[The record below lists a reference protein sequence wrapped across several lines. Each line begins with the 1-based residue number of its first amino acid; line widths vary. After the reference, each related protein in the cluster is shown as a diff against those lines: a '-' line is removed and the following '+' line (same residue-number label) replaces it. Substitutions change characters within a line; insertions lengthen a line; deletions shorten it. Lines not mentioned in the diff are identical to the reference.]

1 MQFIPIICMYGQY
14 CVPLQR
20 QNKTQMKKI
29 VFWMAALAVALF
41 LAMKVQAQ
49 DVQTV
54 QTVRGQVCDVA
65 SGEPMV
71 GVTITVENGITL
83 GTISDAEGNFVINNV
98 PVGRHSVRAT
108 YIGYEPVLL
117 KEQLVTSGKELVLNL
132 KMTES
137 LSTLQEVV
145 VKPHVNK
152 QMPLNE
158 MAQVG
163 ARMFSVEEATRYA
176 GGMADPARTASM
188 FAGVATGG
196 ATNGI
201 SIHGNSPQM
210 LQWRVEGVEVNNPN
224 HFAEITEA
232 GGGVF
237 TSLNGTVLANS
248 DFMTGAMPAEYGNA
262 LSGAFDMKMRVGNNT
277 KHEHAI
283 QVGTLGVDF
292 ASEGPLGKN
301 TKASY
306 LVNYRYSFLEIAKK
320 LHAINMENETL
331 DYQDL
336 SFKLN
341 FPTVS
346 AGTFAVWFTGLI
358 DRYENKAPDPS
369 EWETLWDQ
377 NDSWSNQK
385 SWAGGLTHTYRF
397 HSGGTLTSNVAFTG
411 AYQKLGI
418 NDYDELMTK
427 MPDMMGRSLS
437 WNVVISTQHKHK
449 FSSRYT
455 MLNGFEHRH
464 MQFNTWLDFIKEI
477 GGPLYRVY
485 ESDGNTGLTRLYTN
499 HKVALTQR
507 LSTVA
512 GINLMWFNLNNQL
525 LVEPRISLQYKT
537 SPSSTVSLAY
547 ALNSRKE
554 STDTYFVKASPSP
567 SQGGGVETQNPTTY
581 SNQTSLPSM
590 GLKEANSS
598 LGLTRSHHLSASF
611 AQRLGENAMLKIEP
625 YWQYVFDVP
634 VELGTNYSI
643 INHNLFYQDRV
654 LVNEGAGRNYGIDFT
669 LERYLKDGL
678 YGMLTATLFKSEYRD
693 AQGEW
698 HHSRHDRCYI
708 TNILGGKEWM
718 TGKSHK
724 NVFGING
731 RLTLM
736 GGDRYT
742 PMAPGTTYDDVAMR
756 PDRSIPQDGSNPF
769 SQQKGMNIGYAFS
782 VKYTINKH
790 HTSHNF
796 ILEYLQMRSF
806 HGQTFDIRTHEL
818 VDKYTSLTFPN
829 IAYRVE
835 F

>member
-1 MQFIPIICMYGQY
+1 MMLLIPSMM
-14 CVPLQR
+14 R
-20 QNKTQMKKI
+20 
-29 VFWMAALAVALF
+29 
-41 LAMKVQAQ
+41 AQ
-49 DVQTV
+49 TTTADQTI
-54 QTVRGQVCDVA
+54 RGQVCDVA
-65 SGEPMV
+65 SGEPMI
-71 GVTITVENGITL
+71 GVTITVENGT
-83 GTISDAEGNFVINNV
+83 TMATVSDIDGNFVIQHV

-137 LSTLQEVV
+137 LTNLQEVV
-145 VKPHVNK
+145 IKPRVNK
-152 QMPLNE
+152 QQPLNE

-210 LQWRVEGVEVNNPN
+210 LQWRIEGIEVNNPN
-224 HFAEITEA
+224 HFADITEA
-232 GGGVF
+232 GG
-237 TSLNGTVLANS
+237 
-248 DFMTGAMPAEYGNA
+248 GNA

-292 ASEGPLGKN
+292 ASEGPLTKN
-301 TKASY
+301 SKASY
-306 LVNYRYSFLEIAKK
+306 LINYRYSFLEIAKK
-320 LHAINMENETL
+320 LHAINMEKETL

-336 SFKLN
+336 SFKVN
-341 FPTVS
+341 VPTTH
-346 AGTFAVWFTGLI
+346 AGTFAVWFTGLF
-358 DRYENKAPDPS
+358 DRFENDVPDVADRK
-369 EWETLWDQ
+369 TLWDS
-377 NDSWSNQK
+377 NDSWSTQK

-397 HSGGTLTSNVAFTG
+397 RSGGTLTSNIAYTG

-418 NDYDELMTK
+418 NDYNEQMQQ
-427 MPDMMGRSLS
+427 MPDMLGRSLS
-437 WNVVISTQHKHK
+437 WNVIISTQHKHK

-455 MLNGFEHRH
+455 MQNGFEHRH
-464 MQFNTWLDFIKEI
+464 MDFCTWMDYIKVV
-477 GGPLYRVY
+477 GGPLYRVF
-485 ESDGNTGLTRLYTN
+485 ESNGSTGLTRLYTN
-499 HKVALTQR
+499 HKIALSQR

-512 GINLMWFNLNNQL
+512 GINVMWFNLNNQV
-525 LVEPRISLQYKT
+525 LVEPRISFQYKT
-537 SPSSTVSLAY
+537 SASSTLSIAY
-547 ALNSRKE
+547 AMNSRKE
-554 STDTYFVKASPSP
+554 AIDTYFVLNTN
-567 SQGGGVETQNPTTY
+567 SQEPNVN
-581 SNQTSLPSM
+581 
-590 GLKEANSS
+590 KD
-598 LGLTRSHHLSASF
+598 LGLTRSHHISASF

-625 YWQYVFDVP
+625 YWQWLFDVP
-634 VELGTNYSI
+634 VEQGTTYSV
-643 INHNLFYQDRV
+643 INHNLFYQDRA
-654 LVNEGAGRNYGIDFT
+654 LVNKGAGRNYGIDLT

-678 YGMLTATLFKSEYRD
+678 YGMFTATLFKSEYRD

-698 HHSRHDRCYI
+698 HHTRHDRGYI

-718 TGKSHK
+718 VGKSRK

-742 PMAPGTTYDDVAMR
+742 PMVAGTTYEDVAQR
-756 PDRSIPQDGSNPF
+756 PDRTIPQDGANPF
-769 SQQKGMNIGYAFS
+769 SAQMNMNVGYAFS

-790 HTSHNF
+790 HSAHHF

-806 HGQTFDIRTHEL
+806 QGQTFDIHTHEL
-818 VDKYTSLTFPN
+818 VDQFTSLTFPN
-829 IAYRVE
+829 IAYRLE

>member
-1 MQFIPIICMYGQY
+1 
-14 CVPLQR
+14 
-20 QNKTQMKKI
+20 MKRLLLG
-29 VFWMAALAVALF
+29 AAI
-41 LAMKVQAQ
+41 AMLLLPSVMKAQ
-49 DVQTV
+49 TEQINQTI
-54 QTVRGQVCDVA
+54 RGQVCDVA
-65 SGEPMV
+65 SGEPII
-71 GVTITVENGITL
+71 GVTITVENDRSSESRQARLDGRVVTIEGEAN
-83 GTISDAEGNFVINNV
+83 GTTMATVSDVDGNFVINNV

-117 KEQLVTSGKELVLNL
+117 KEQLVSSGKELVLTL
-132 KMTES
+132 KMRES
-137 LSTLQEVV
+137 ISELGEVV
-145 VKPHVNK
+145 IKPRVNK
-152 QMPLNE
+152 QQPLNE

-210 LQWRVEGVEVNNPN
+210 LQWRVEGVEVPNPN

-248 DFMTGAMPAEYGNA
+248 DFLTGAMPAEFGNA

-277 KHEHAI
+277 KYEHTI
-283 QVGTLGVDF
+283 QVGTLGVNF
-292 ASEGPLGKN
+292 ASEGPLGKGS
-301 TKASY
+301 KASY

-341 FPTVS
+341 MPTKK

-358 DRYENKAPDPS
+358 DNYENKVPDVS
-369 EWETLWDQ
+369 EWETLWDM
-377 NDSWSNQK
+377 NDSWSRQRNC
-385 SWAGGLTHTYRF
+385 AVGLNHSYRF
-397 HSGGTLTSNVAFTG
+397 KSGGSLHSSVAFTG
-411 AYQKLGI
+411 AYRKLGV
-418 NDYDELMTK
+418 NDYDTAMNM
-427 MPDMMGRSLS
+427 MPEMDGRNSQ
-437 WNVVISTQHKHK
+437 WNVIISTQHQHK

-455 MLNGFEHRH
+455 MQNGFEHQH
-464 MQFNTWLDFIKEI
+464 LDFHTWMDYIHET

-485 ESDGNTGLTRLYTN
+485 DSEGNTGLTRLYTN
-499 HKVALTQR
+499 HKVALSSR

-512 GINLMWFNLNNQL
+512 GVNVMWFNLNNQW

-537 SPSSTVSLAY
+537 SPSSTLSLAY
-547 ALNSRKE
+547 AMNSRKE
-554 STDTYFVKASPSP
+554 TTDTYFVLMDGKYP
-567 SQGGGVETQNPTTY
+567 N
-581 SNQTSLPSM
+581 ND
-590 GLKEANSS
+590 
-598 LGLTRSHHLSASF
+598 LGLTRSHHISASF

-625 YWQYVFDVP
+625 YWQWLFDVP
-634 VELGTNYSI
+634 VEQGTTYSI
-643 INHNLFYQDRV
+643 LNHRKFFQDRA
-654 LVNEGAGRNYGIDFT
+654 LVNEGAGRNYGIDLT

-678 YGMLTATLFKSEYRD
+678 YGMITATLFKSEYRD
-693 AQGEW
+693 AQGQW
-698 HHSRHDRCYI
+698 HHSRHDRRYI

-718 TGKSHK
+718 IGKAKK

-731 RLTLM
+731 RLTMM

-742 PMAPGTTYDDVAMR
+742 PIPEGITFEEVMKR
-756 PDRSIPQDGSNPF
+756 PDKSIPEDEGMDPF
-769 SQQKGMNIGYAFS
+769 TKQKGMNVGYAFS
-782 VKYTINKH
+782 VKYTINKR
-790 HTSHNF
+790 HTSHHF
-796 ILEYLQMRSF
+796 ILEYLQMKTF
-806 HGQTFDIRTHEL
+806 QGQTFDLKTHEI
-818 VDKYTSLTFPN
+818 VDKFTSLTFPN

>member
-1 MQFIPIICMYGQY
+1 
-14 CVPLQR
+14 
-20 QNKTQMKKI
+20 
-29 VFWMAALAVALF
+29 MA
-41 LAMKVQAQ
+41 KAQ
-49 DVQTV
+49 TPAIG

-65 SGEPMV
+65 SGEPMI
-71 GVTITVENGITL
+71 GVTITVENGTTV
-83 GTISDAEGNFVINNV
+83 GTVSDADGNFVINNV

-117 KEQLVTSGKELVLNL
+117 KEQLVTSGKELVLSL
-132 KMTES
+132 KMRENIS
-137 LSTLQEVV
+137 ELGEVV
-145 VKPHVNK
+145 VKPRVNK
-152 QMPLNE
+152 QLPLNE
-158 MAQVG
+158 MTQVG

-188 FAGVATGG
+188 FAGVASGG

-224 HFAEITEA
+224 HFAEITGA
-232 GGGVF
+232 GGGIF

-248 DFMTGAMPAEYGNA
+248 DFLTGAMPAEYGNA
-262 LSGAFDMKMRVGNNT
+262 LSGAFDMKMRVGNSS

-292 ASEGPLGKN
+292 ASEGPLGKDS
-301 TKASY
+301 KASY

-320 LHAINMENETL
+320 LHAINMEKDTL

-336 SFKLN
+336 SFKFN
-341 FPTVS
+341 IPTMN

-358 DRYENKAPDPS
+358 DRYENEVPDVS
-369 EWETLWDQ
+369 DWETLWDM

-397 HSGGTLTSNVAFTG
+397 RSGGTLTSNVAFTG
-411 AYQKLGI
+411 NYQKLSQ
-418 NDYDELMTK
+418 NDYDYEMNK
-427 MPDMMGRSLS
+427 MPDLEGRSMS
-437 WNVVISTQHKHK
+437 WNVIISTQHKHK

-455 MLNGFEHRH
+455 MQNGFEHRH
-464 MQFNTWLDFIKEI
+464 MDFSTWMDYVQVV
-477 GGPLYRVY
+477 GGPLYRIY
-485 ESDGNTGLTRLYTN
+485 DSKGNTGLTRLYTN
-499 HKVALTQR
+499 HKLALNQR
-507 LSTVA
+507 LSSVA
-512 GINLMWFNLNNQL
+512 GVNVMWFNLNNQV
-525 LVEPRISLQYKT
+525 LVEPRVSMQYKT
-537 SPSSTVSLAY
+537 SPSSTLSLAY

-554 STDTYFVKASPSP
+554 STDTYFVLSAD
-567 SQGGGVETQNPTTY
+567 SQEPN
-581 SNQTSLPSM
+581 
-590 GLKEANSS
+590 ANSN
-598 LGLTRSHHLSASF
+598 LGLTRSHHISASF
-611 AQRLGENAMLKIEP
+611 AQRLGENTMLKIEP
-625 YWQYVFDVP
+625 YWQWLFDVP
-634 VELGTNYSI
+634 VEQGTTYSI
-643 INHNLFYQDRV
+643 INHNVFYQDRA

-669 LERYLKDGL
+669 LERYLKDGF

-698 HHSRHDRCYI
+698 HHSRHDRGYI

-718 TGKSHK
+718 VGKSRK

-736 GGDRYT
+736 GGDCYT
-742 PMAPGTTYDDVAMR
+742 PIPEGITYEDVAMR
-756 PDRSIPQDGSNPF
+756 PDKSIPMVDTADPF
-769 SQQKGMNIGYAFS
+769 TKQLGMNVGYAFS
-782 VKYTINKH
+782 AKYTINKR
-790 HTSHNF
+790 HTSHHI

-806 HGQTFDIRTHEL
+806 HGQTFDLRTHEL
-818 VDKYTSLTFPN
+818 VEKYTSLTFPN

>member
-1 MQFIPIICMYGQY
+1 MMLLLPSMM
-14 CVPLQR
+14 R
-20 QNKTQMKKI
+20 
-29 VFWMAALAVALF
+29 
-41 LAMKVQAQ
+41 AQ
-49 DVQTV
+49 TTTADQTI
-54 QTVRGQVCDVA
+54 RGQVCDVA
-65 SGEPMV
+65 SGEPMI
-71 GVTITVENGITL
+71 GVTITVENGT
-83 GTISDAEGNFVINNV
+83 TMATVSDIDGNFVIQHV

-137 LSTLQEVV
+137 LTNLQEVV
-145 VKPHVNK
+145 IKPRVNK
-152 QMPLNE
+152 QQPLNE

-210 LQWRVEGVEVNNPN
+210 LQWRIEDIEVNNPN
-224 HFAEITEA
+224 HFADITEA

-292 ASEGPLGKN
+292 ASEGPLTKN
-301 TKASY
+301 SKASY
-306 LVNYRYSFLEIAKK
+306 LINYRYSFLEIAKK
-320 LHAINMENETL
+320 LHAINMEKETL

-336 SFKLN
+336 SFKVN
-341 FPTVS
+341 VPTTH
-346 AGTFAVWFTGLI
+346 AGTFAVWFTGLF
-358 DRYENKAPDPS
+358 DRFENDVPDVADRK
-369 EWETLWDQ
+369 TLWDS
-377 NDSWSNQK
+377 NDSWSTQK

-397 HSGGTLTSNVAFTG
+397 RSGGTLTSNIAYTG

-418 NDYDELMTK
+418 NDYNEQMQQ
-427 MPDMMGRSLS
+427 MPDMLGRSLS
-437 WNVVISTQHKHK
+437 WNVIISTQHKHK

-455 MLNGFEHRH
+455 MQNGFEHRH
-464 MQFNTWLDFIKEI
+464 MDFCTWMDYIKVV
-477 GGPLYRVY
+477 GGPLYRVF
-485 ESDGNTGLTRLYTN
+485 ESNGSTGLTRLYTN
-499 HKVALTQR
+499 HKIALSQR

-512 GINLMWFNLNNQL
+512 GINVMWFNLNNQV
-525 LVEPRISLQYKT
+525 LVEPRISFQYKT
-537 SPSSTVSLAY
+537 SASSTLSIAY
-547 ALNSRKE
+547 AMNSRKE
-554 STDTYFVKASPSP
+554 AIDTYFVLNTN
-567 SQGGGVETQNPTTY
+567 SQEPNVN
-581 SNQTSLPSM
+581 
-590 GLKEANSS
+590 KD
-598 LGLTRSHHLSASF
+598 LGLTRSHHISASF

-625 YWQYVFDVP
+625 YWQWLFDVP
-634 VELGTNYSI
+634 VEQGTTYSV
-643 INHNLFYQDRV
+643 INHNLFYQDRA
-654 LVNEGAGRNYGIDFT
+654 LVNKGAGRNYGIDLT

-678 YGMLTATLFKSEYRD
+678 YGMFTATLFKSEYRD

-698 HHSRHDRCYI
+698 HHTRHDRGYI

-718 TGKSHK
+718 VGKSSK

-742 PMAPGTTYDDVAMR
+742 PMVAGTTYEEVAQR
-756 PDRSIPQDGSNPF
+756 PDRTIPQDGANPF
-769 SQQKGMNIGYAFS
+769 SAQMNMNVGYAFS

-790 HTSHNF
+790 HSAHHF

-806 HGQTFDIRTHEL
+806 QGQTFDIHTHEL
-818 VDKYTSLTFPN
+818 VDQFTSLTFPN
-829 IAYRVE
+829 IAYRLE

>member
-1 MQFIPIICMYGQY
+1 
-14 CVPLQR
+14 
-20 QNKTQMKKI
+20 MKKM
-29 VFWMAALAVALF
+29 FLGAAVVMLLSPVVAG
-41 LAMKVQAQ
+41 AQINQTNQA
-49 DVQTV
+49 T

-65 SGEPMV
+65 SGEPMI
-71 GVTITVENGITL
+71 GVTITVENGTTM
-83 GTISDAEGNFVINNV
+83 GVVSDADGNFVINNV

-117 KEQLVTSGKELVLNL
+117 KEQMVSSGKELVLTL
-132 KMTES
+132 RMRES
-137 LSTLQEVV
+137 ISELGEVV
-145 VKPHVNK
+145 VKPRVNK
-152 QMPLNE
+152 QLPLNE

-163 ARMFSVEEATRYA
+163 ARMFSVEEANRYA

-188 FAGVATGG
+188 FAGVAAGG
-196 ATNGI
+196 VTNGI

-232 GGGVF
+232 GGGIF

-248 DFMTGAMPAEYGNA
+248 DFLTGAMPAEYGNA

-277 KHEHAI
+277 KYEHAV

-292 ASEGPLGKN
+292 ASEGPLVKGS
-301 TKASY
+301 KASY

-320 LHAINMENETL
+320 LHAINMEKETL

-341 FPTVS
+341 MPTEK

-358 DRYENKAPDPS
+358 DRYENEVPDMS
-369 EWETLWDQ
+369 DWETLWDM

-385 SWAGGLTHTYRF
+385 NCAVGLNHTYRF
-397 HSGGTLTSNVAFTG
+397 KSGGTLRSSVAFTG
-411 AYQKLGI
+411 TYRKLGMSNYERQRVGEGTSGI
-418 NDYDELMTK
+418 EQMIQTPCTD
-427 MPDMMGRSLS
+427 GRNSQ
-437 WNVVISTQHKHK
+437 WNVIISMQHQHK

-455 MLNGFEHRH
+455 MQNGFEHQH
-464 MQFNTWLDFIKEI
+464 LDFNTWLDWIHET

-485 ESDGNTGLTRLYTN
+485 ESEGNTGLTRLYSS
-499 HKVALTQR
+499 HKVALSRR

-512 GINLMWFNLNNQL
+512 GVNVMWFNLNNQF
-525 LVEPRISLQYKT
+525 LVEPRISVQYKT
-537 SPSSTVSLAY
+537 SPSSTISLAY
-547 ALNSRKE
+547 AMNSRKE
-554 STDTYFVKASPSP
+554 STDVYFVTMAGK
-567 SQGGGVETQNPTTY
+567 NP
-581 SNQTSLPSM
+581 N
-590 GLKEANSS
+590 ED
-598 LGLTRSHHLSASF
+598 LGLTRSHHISASF

-625 YWQYVFDVP
+625 YWQWLFDVP
-634 VELGTNYSI
+634 VEKGTTYSI
-643 INHNLFYQDRV
+643 LNHNQFYQDRA

-678 YGMLTATLFKSEYRD
+678 YGMFTATLFKSEYRD

-698 HHSRHDRCYI
+698 HHSRHDRGWI
-708 TNILGGKEWM
+708 SNIVGGKEWM
-718 TGKSHK
+718 VGKSRK
-724 NVFGING
+724 NVFGLNG

-742 PMAPGTTYDDVAMR
+742 PIPEGITFEDVANR
-756 PDRSIPQDGSNPF
+756 PDKSIPVVDGLDPF
-769 SQQKGMNIGYAFS
+769 CAQMKTTVGYAFS
-782 VKYTINKH
+782 LKYTINKR
-790 HTSHNF
+790 HTSHHF
-796 ILEYLQMRSF
+796 ILEYLQMKTF
-806 HGQTFDIRTHEL
+806 QGQTFDLKTHEI

>member
-1 MQFIPIICMYGQY
+1 MI
-14 CVPLQR
+14 
-20 QNKTQMKKI
+20 
-29 VFWMAALAVALF
+29 
-41 LAMKVQAQ
+41 
-49 DVQTV
+49 
-54 QTVRGQVCDVA
+54 
-65 SGEPMV
+65 
-71 GVTITVENGITL
+71 GVTITVENGTTL
-83 GTISDAEGNFVINNV
+83 ATVSDIDGNFVINHV
-98 PVGRHSVRAT
+98 PVGRHSVRAS

-117 KEQLVTSGKELVLNL
+117 KEQLVSSGKELVLSL
-132 KMTES
+132 KMRES
-137 LSTLQEVV
+137 ISELGEVV
-145 VKPHVNK
+145 IKPRVNK
-152 QMPLNE
+152 QLPLNE

-248 DFMTGAMPAEYGNA
+248 DFLTGAMPAEFGNA

-277 KHEHAI
+277 KYEHAI

-292 ASEGPLGKN
+292 ASEGPLGKGS
-301 TKASY
+301 KASY

-320 LHAINMENETL
+320 LHAINMEKETL

-341 FPTVS
+341 MPTTK
-346 AGTFAVWFTGLI
+346 AGTFAVWFTGLL
-358 DRYENKAPDPS
+358 DHYENEVPDVS
-369 EWETLWDQ
+369 EWETLWDM
-377 NDSWSNQK
+377 NDSWSRQSNC
-385 SWAGGLTHTYRF
+385 AVGLNHTYRF
-397 HSGGTLTSNVAFTG
+397 NNVGTLHSSVAYTG
-411 AYQKLGI
+411 AYRKLGV
-418 NDYDELMTK
+418 NNYDELMTQTPG
-427 MPDMMGRSLS
+427 MDGRNAQ
-437 WNVVISTQHKHK
+437 WNVIISTQHQQKI
-449 FSSRYT
+449 SSRYT
-455 MLNGFEHRH
+455 MQNGFEHQH
-464 MQFNTWLDFIKEI
+464 MAFNTWLDWIHEI

-485 ESDGNTGLTRLYTN
+485 ESKGNTGLTRLYSS
-499 HKVALTQR
+499 HKVALSRR

-512 GINLMWFNLNNQL
+512 GVNVMWFNLNNQW
-525 LVEPRISLQYKT
+525 LVEPRVSVQYKT
-537 SPSSTVSLAY
+537 SSSSTLSLAY

-554 STDTYFVKASPSP
+554 STDTYFVMMDGK
-567 SQGGGVETQNPTTY
+567 NP
-581 SNQTSLPSM
+581 N
-590 GLKEANSS
+590 ED
-598 LGLTRSHHLSASF
+598 LGLTRSHHISASF

-625 YWQYVFDVP
+625 YWQWLFDVP
-634 VELGTNYSI
+634 VEQGTTYSI
-643 INHNLFYQDRV
+643 INHRNFFQDRA
-654 LVNEGAGRNYGIDFT
+654 LVNEGAGRNYGIDLT
-669 LERYLKDGL
+669 LERYLKDGF
-678 YGMLTATLFKSEYRD
+678 YGMFTASIFKSEFRD

-698 HHSRHDRCYI
+698 HHSRQDRGYI

-718 TGKSHK
+718 VGKSKK
-724 NVFGING
+724 NVLGVNC

-742 PMAPGTTYDDVAMR
+742 PIPEGITFEDVMLR
-756 PDRSIPQDGSNPF
+756 PDKSIPEVDGLDPYSERM
-769 SQQKGMNIGYAFS
+769 GMNVGYAFS
-782 VKYTINKH
+782 VKYTINKK
-790 HTSHNF
+790 HTSHHF
-796 ILEYLQMRSF
+796 ILEYLQMKTF
-806 HGQTFDIRTHEL
+806 QGQTFDLKTHEI

>member
-1 MQFIPIICMYGQY
+1 MMLLLPSMM
-14 CVPLQR
+14 R
-20 QNKTQMKKI
+20 
-29 VFWMAALAVALF
+29 
-41 LAMKVQAQ
+41 AQ
-49 DVQTV
+49 TTTADQTI
-54 QTVRGQVCDVA
+54 RGQVCDVA
-65 SGEPMV
+65 SGEPMI
-71 GVTITVENGITL
+71 GVTITVENGT
-83 GTISDAEGNFVINNV
+83 TMATVSDIDGNFVIQHV

-137 LSTLQEVV
+137 LTNLQEVV
-145 VKPHVNK
+145 IKPRVNK
-152 QMPLNE
+152 QQPLNE

-210 LQWRVEGVEVNNPN
+210 LQWRIEGIEVNNPN
-224 HFAEITEA
+224 HFADITEA

-292 ASEGPLGKN
+292 ASEGPLTKN
-301 TKASY
+301 SKASY
-306 LVNYRYSFLEIAKK
+306 LINYRYSFLEIAKK
-320 LHAINMENETL
+320 LHAINMEKETL

-336 SFKLN
+336 SFKVN
-341 FPTVS
+341 VPTTH
-346 AGTFAVWFTGLI
+346 AGTFAVWFTGLF
-358 DRYENKAPDPS
+358 DRFENDVPDVADRK
-369 EWETLWDQ
+369 TLWDS
-377 NDSWSNQK
+377 NDSWSTQK

-397 HSGGTLTSNVAFTG
+397 RSGGTLTSNIAYTG

-418 NDYDELMTK
+418 NDYNEQMQQ
-427 MPDMMGRSLS
+427 MPDMLGRSLS
-437 WNVVISTQHKHK
+437 WNVIISTQHKHK

-455 MLNGFEHRH
+455 MQNGFEHRH
-464 MQFNTWLDFIKEI
+464 MDFCTWMDYIKVV
-477 GGPLYRVY
+477 GGPLYRVF
-485 ESDGNTGLTRLYTN
+485 ESNGSTGLTRLYTN
-499 HKVALTQR
+499 HKIALSQR

-512 GINLMWFNLNNQL
+512 GINVMWFNLNNQV
-525 LVEPRISLQYKT
+525 LVEPRISFQYKT
-537 SPSSTVSLAY
+537 SASSTLSIAY
-547 ALNSRKE
+547 AMNSRKE
-554 STDTYFVKASPSP
+554 AIDTYFVLNTNSPEP
-567 SQGGGVETQNPTTY
+567 NVN
-581 SNQTSLPSM
+581 
-590 GLKEANSS
+590 KD
-598 LGLTRSHHLSASF
+598 LGLTRSHHISASF

-625 YWQYVFDVP
+625 YWQWLFDVP
-634 VELGTNYSI
+634 VEQGTTYSV
-643 INHNLFYQDRV
+643 INHNLFYQDRA
-654 LVNEGAGRNYGIDFT
+654 LVNKGAGRNYGIDLT

-678 YGMLTATLFKSEYRD
+678 YGMFTATLFKSEYRD

-698 HHSRHDRCYI
+698 HHTRHDRGYI

-718 TGKSHK
+718 VGKSRK

-742 PMAPGTTYDDVAMR
+742 PMVAGTTYEEVAQR
-756 PDRSIPQDGSNPF
+756 PDRTIPQDGANPF
-769 SQQKGMNIGYAFS
+769 SAQMNMNVGYAFS

-790 HTSHNF
+790 HSAHHF

-806 HGQTFDIRTHEL
+806 QGQTFDIHTHEL
-818 VDKYTSLTFPN
+818 VDQFTSLTFPN
-829 IAYRVE
+829 IAYRLE

>member
-1 MQFIPIICMYGQY
+1 MKRMYLG
-14 CVPLQR
+14 
-20 QNKTQMKKI
+20 
-29 VFWMAALAVALF
+29 AAVTMMLL
-41 LAMKVQAQ
+41 LPSMMRAQ
-49 DVQTV
+49 TTTADQTI
-54 QTVRGQVCDVA
+54 RGQVCDVA
-65 SGEPMV
+65 SGEPMI
-71 GVTITVENGITL
+71 GVTITVENGT
-83 GTISDAEGNFVINNV
+83 TMATVSDIDGNFVIQHV

-137 LSTLQEVV
+137 LTNLQEVV
-145 VKPHVNK
+145 IKPRVNK
-152 QMPLNE
+152 QQPLNE

-210 LQWRVEGVEVNNPN
+210 LQWRIEGIEVNNPN
-224 HFAEITEA
+224 HFADITEA

-292 ASEGPLGKN
+292 ASEGPLTKN
-301 TKASY
+301 SKASY
-306 LVNYRYSFLEIAKK
+306 LINYRYSFLEIAKK
-320 LHAINMENETL
+320 LHAINMEKETL

-336 SFKLN
+336 SFKVN
-341 FPTVS
+341 VPTTH
-346 AGTFAVWFTGLI
+346 AGTFAVWFTGLF
-358 DRYENKAPDPS
+358 DRFENDVPDVADRK
-369 EWETLWDQ
+369 TLWDS
-377 NDSWSNQK
+377 NDSWSTQK

-397 HSGGTLTSNVAFTG
+397 RSGGTLTSNIAYTG

-418 NDYDELMTK
+418 NDYNEQMQQ
-427 MPDMMGRSLS
+427 MPDMLGRSLS
-437 WNVVISTQHKHK
+437 WNVIISTQHKHK

-455 MLNGFEHRH
+455 MQNGFEHRH
-464 MQFNTWLDFIKEI
+464 MDFCTWMDYIKVV
-477 GGPLYRVY
+477 GGPLYRVF
-485 ESDGNTGLTRLYTN
+485 ESNGSTGLTRLYTN
-499 HKVALTQR
+499 HKIALSQR

-512 GINLMWFNLNNQL
+512 GINVMWFNLNNQV
-525 LVEPRISLQYKT
+525 LVEPRISFQYKT
-537 SPSSTVSLAY
+537 SASSTLSIAY
-547 ALNSRKE
+547 AMNSRKE
-554 STDTYFVKASPSP
+554 AIDTYFVLNTN
-567 SQGGGVETQNPTTY
+567 SQEPNVN
-581 SNQTSLPSM
+581 
-590 GLKEANSS
+590 KD
-598 LGLTRSHHLSASF
+598 LGLTRSHHISASF

-625 YWQYVFDVP
+625 YWQWLFDVP
-634 VELGTNYSI
+634 VEQGTTYSV
-643 INHNLFYQDRV
+643 INHNLFYQDRA
-654 LVNEGAGRNYGIDFT
+654 LVNKGAGRNYGIDLT

-678 YGMLTATLFKSEYRD
+678 YGMFTATLFKSEYRD

-698 HHSRHDRCYI
+698 HHTRHDRGYI

-718 TGKSHK
+718 VGKSRK

-742 PMAPGTTYDDVAMR
+742 PMVAGTTYEEVAQR
-756 PDRSIPQDGSNPF
+756 PDRTIPQDGANPF
-769 SQQKGMNIGYAFS
+769 SAQMNMNVGYAFS

-790 HTSHNF
+790 HSAHHF

-806 HGQTFDIRTHEL
+806 QGQTFDIHTHEL
-818 VDKYTSLTFPN
+818 VDQFTSLTFPN
-829 IAYRVE
+829 IAYRLE

>member
-1 MQFIPIICMYGQY
+1 
-14 CVPLQR
+14 
-20 QNKTQMKKI
+20 MKRLYLGASLMMLLFP
-29 VFWMAALAVALF
+29 VAAGAQTN
-41 LAMKVQAQ
+41 QAN
-49 DVQTV
+49 QTI
-54 QTVRGQVCDVA
+54 RGQVCDVA
-65 SGEPMV
+65 SGEPMI
-71 GVTITVENGITL
+71 GVTITVENGT
-83 GTISDAEGNFVINNV
+83 TMATVSDVDGNFEIKNV

-117 KEQLVTSGKELVLNL
+117 KEQLVSSGKELVLTL
-132 KMTES
+132 RMRES
-137 LSTLQEVV
+137 ISELGEVV
-145 VKPHVNK
+145 VKPRVNK
-152 QMPLNE
+152 QLPLNE

-163 ARMFSVEEATRYA
+163 ARMFSVEEASRYA

-210 LQWRVEGVEVNNPN
+210 LQWRVEGVEVPNPN

-248 DFMTGAMPAEYGNA
+248 DFLTGAMPAEYGNA

-277 KHEHAI
+277 KYEHAV

-320 LHAINMENETL
+320 LHAINMEHETL

-341 FPTVS
+341 MPTTK
-346 AGTFAVWFTGLI
+346 AGTFAVWFTGLV
-358 DRYENKAPDPS
+358 DNYESNATDPS
-369 EWETLWDQ
+369 EWETLWDM
-377 NDSWSNQK
+377 NDSWSRQRSCALGVN
-385 SWAGGLTHTYRF
+385 HTYRF
-397 HSGGTLTSNVAFTG
+397 KTGGTLHSSVAFTG
-411 AYQKLGI
+411 AYRKLGI
-418 NDYDELMTK
+418 DDYDVAMTK
-427 MPDMMGRSLS
+427 MPDMLGRNSQ
-437 WNVVISTQHKHK
+437 WNVIVSTQHQHK

-455 MLNGFEHRH
+455 MQNGFEHQH
-464 MQFNTWLDFIKEI
+464 LDFHTWLDYIKVV
-477 GGPLYRVY
+477 GGPLYRIY
-485 ESDGNTGLTRLYTN
+485 ESEGNTGLTRLYTN
-499 HKVALTQR
+499 HKVAISSR
-507 LSTVA
+507 LSAVA
-512 GINLMWFNLNNQL
+512 GVNVMWFNLNNQW
-525 LVEPRISLQYKT
+525 LVEPRVSVQYKL
-537 SPSSTVSLAY
+537 SPSSTILLAY

-554 STDTYFVKASPSP
+554 STDTYFVT
-567 SQGGGVETQNPTTY
+567 GGYNED
-581 SNQTSLPSM
+581 
-590 GLKEANSS
+590 
-598 LGLTRSHHLSASF
+598 LGLTRSHHISASF

-625 YWQYVFDVP
+625 YWQWLFDVP
-634 VELGTNYSI
+634 VEQGTTYSI
-643 INHNLFYQDRV
+643 LNHNLFYQDRA
-654 LVNEGAGRNYGIDFT
+654 LVNEGAGRNYGIDLT

-698 HHSRHDRCYI
+698 HHTRHDRGWI

-718 TGKSHK
+718 VGKGHK
-724 NVFGING
+724 NVFGLNG
-731 RLTLM
+731 RLTMM

-742 PMAPGTTYDDVAMR
+742 PMVPGTTFDDVAKR
-756 PDRSIPQDGSNPF
+756 PDRTIPQDGANPY
-769 SQQKGMNIGYAFS
+769 SQQMNMNIGFAFS
-782 VKYTINKH
+782 VKYTINKK
-790 HTSHNF
+790 HTSHHF

-806 HGQTFDIRTHEL
+806 QGQTFDIRTHDL
-818 VDKYTSLTFPN
+818 VDKFTSLTFPN

>member
-1 MQFIPIICMYGQY
+1 
-14 CVPLQR
+14 
-20 QNKTQMKKI
+20 MKKI
-29 VFWMAALAVALF
+29 VFWMAALVVVMSMAVKA
-41 LAMKVQAQ
+41 QAQ
-49 DVQTV
+49 TKTPTT
-54 QTVRGQVCDVA
+54 QTVRGQVSDVA
-65 SGEPMV
+65 SGEPMT
-71 GVTITVENGITL
+71 GVTIQVENGITM
-83 GTISDAEGNFVINNV
+83 TTVSDVDGNFVIENV

-108 YIGYEPVLL
+108 YIGYEPLEL
-117 KEQLVTSGKELVLNL
+117 KEQLLTSGKELVLNL

-137 LSTLQEVV
+137 LSELSEVV
-145 VKPHVNK
+145 VKPRVNK

-232 GGGVF
+232 GGGIF

-248 DFMTGAMPAEYGNA
+248 DFMTGAMPAEFGNA
-262 LSGAFDMKMRVGNNT
+262 LSGAFDMKMRTGNNT

-320 LHAINMENETL
+320 LHAINMEHETL

-336 SFKLN
+336 SFKFN
-341 FPTVS
+341 FPTAK
-346 AGTFAVWFTGLI
+346 AGTFSVWFTGLI
-358 DRYENKAPDPS
+358 DNYRNDVIDPS
-369 EWETLWDQ
+369 EWETLWDS
-377 NDSWSNQK
+377 NDSWSRQR
-385 SWAGGLTHTYRF
+385 SWAGGLTHTLRYS
-397 HSGGTLTSNVAFTG
+397 SGGTITSRVAYTG
-411 AYQKLGI
+411 AYTKLGM
-418 NDYDELMTK
+418 NDYDEQLTK
-427 MPDMMGRSLS
+427 MPGGLGRNMS
-437 WNVVISTQHKHK
+437 WNVIISAEQKHK

-455 MLNGFEHRH
+455 MQNGFEHRH
-464 MQFNTWLDFIKEI
+464 MDFTTWFDFVQEI

-485 ESDGNTGLTRLYTN
+485 ESEGNTGLTRLYTN
-499 HKVALTQR
+499 HKLALTGR
-507 LSTVA
+507 LSMVA
-512 GINLMWFNLNNQL
+512 GLNTMWFNLNNQFL
-525 LVEPRISLQYKT
+525 MEPRVSLQYKT

-554 STDTYFVKASPSP
+554 TTDTYFVLLKD
-567 SQGGGVETQNPTTY
+567 NPTY
-581 SNQTSLPSM
+581 VNQD
-590 GLKEANSS
+590 
-598 LGLTRSHHLSASF
+598 LGLTRSHHVSASF
-611 AQRLGENAMLKIEP
+611 AQRLGDNAMLKIEP
-625 YWQYVFDVP
+625 YWQWLFDVP
-634 VELGTNYSI
+634 VEMGTTYSI
-643 INHNLFYQDRV
+643 INHNLFYQDRA
-654 LVNEGAGRNYGIDFT
+654 LVNEGAGRNYGIDLT

-698 HHSRHDRCYI
+698 HNSRHDRRYI

-718 TGKSHK
+718 VGKARK
-724 NVFGING
+724 NVFGMNG

-742 PMAPGTTYDDVAMR
+742 PMAEGATFEEVSIL
-756 PDRSIPQDGSNPF
+756 PDKTIPEDGSQPF
-769 SQQKGMNIGYAFS
+769 SKQMKMNVGYAFS
-782 VKYTINKH
+782 VKYTINKRHTAH
-790 HTSHNF
+790 HF
-796 ILEYLQMRSF
+796 ILEYLQMRSY
-806 HGQTFDIRTHEL
+806 HGKTYDVRTHDI
-818 VDKYTSLTFPN
+818 VDQYTSLTFPN

>member
-1 MQFIPIICMYGQY
+1 MMLLIPSMM
-14 CVPLQR
+14 R
-20 QNKTQMKKI
+20 
-29 VFWMAALAVALF
+29 
-41 LAMKVQAQ
+41 AQ
-49 DVQTV
+49 TTTADQTI
-54 QTVRGQVCDVA
+54 RGQVCDVA
-65 SGEPMV
+65 SGEPMI
-71 GVTITVENGITL
+71 GVTITVENGT
-83 GTISDAEGNFVINNV
+83 TMATVSDIDGNFVIQHV

-137 LSTLQEVV
+137 LTNLQEVV
-145 VKPHVNK
+145 IKPRVNK
-152 QMPLNE
+152 QQPLNE

-210 LQWRVEGVEVNNPN
+210 LQWRIEGIEVNNPN
-224 HFAEITEA
+224 HFADITEA

-292 ASEGPLGKN
+292 ASEGPLAKN
-301 TKASY
+301 SKASY
-306 LVNYRYSFLEIAKK
+306 LINYRYSFLEIAKK
-320 LHAINMENETL
+320 LHAINMEKETL

-336 SFKLN
+336 SFKVN
-341 FPTVS
+341 VPTTH
-346 AGTFAVWFTGLI
+346 AGTFAVWFTGLF
-358 DRYENKAPDPS
+358 DRFENDVPDVADRK
-369 EWETLWDQ
+369 TLWDS
-377 NDSWSNQK
+377 NDSWSTQK

-397 HSGGTLTSNVAFTG
+397 RSGGTLTSNIAYTG

-418 NDYDELMTK
+418 NDYNEQMQQ
-427 MPDMMGRSLS
+427 MPDMLGRSLS
-437 WNVVISTQHKHK
+437 WNVIISTQHKHK

-455 MLNGFEHRH
+455 MQNGFEHRH
-464 MQFNTWLDFIKEI
+464 MDFCTWMDYIKVV
-477 GGPLYRVY
+477 GGPLYRVF
-485 ESDGNTGLTRLYTN
+485 ESNGSTGLTRLYTN
-499 HKVALTQR
+499 HKIALSQR

-512 GINLMWFNLNNQL
+512 GINVMWFNLNNQV
-525 LVEPRISLQYKT
+525 LVEPRISFQYKT
-537 SPSSTVSLAY
+537 SASSTLSIAY
-547 ALNSRKE
+547 AMNSRKE
-554 STDTYFVKASPSP
+554 AIDTYFVLNTN
-567 SQGGGVETQNPTTY
+567 SQEPNVN
-581 SNQTSLPSM
+581 
-590 GLKEANSS
+590 KD
-598 LGLTRSHHLSASF
+598 LGLTRSHHISASF

-625 YWQYVFDVP
+625 YWQWLFDVP
-634 VELGTNYSI
+634 VEQGTTYSV
-643 INHNLFYQDRV
+643 INHSLFYQDRA
-654 LVNEGAGRNYGIDFT
+654 LVNKGAGRNYGIDLT

-678 YGMLTATLFKSEYRD
+678 YGMFTATLFKSEYRD

-698 HHSRHDRCYI
+698 HHTRHDRGYI

-718 TGKSHK
+718 VGKSRK

-742 PMAPGTTYDDVAMR
+742 PMVAGTTYEEVAQR
-756 PDRSIPQDGSNPF
+756 PDRTIPQDGANPF
-769 SQQKGMNIGYAFS
+769 SAQMNMNVGYAFS

-790 HTSHNF
+790 HSAHHF

-806 HGQTFDIRTHEL
+806 QGQTFDIHTHEL
-818 VDKYTSLTFPN
+818 VDQFTSLTFPN
-829 IAYRVE
+829 IAYRLE

>member
-1 MQFIPIICMYGQY
+1 
-14 CVPLQR
+14 
-20 QNKTQMKKI
+20 MKR
-29 VFWMAALAVALF
+29 LF
-41 LAMKVQAQ
+41 LGAAIAMLLLPSVMRA
-49 DVQTV
+49 QTV
-54 QTVRGQVCDVA
+54 GQINQTNQTTQTVRGQVCDVA
-65 SGEPMV
+65 SGEPMI
-71 GVTITVENGITL
+71 GVTVTIENGITL
-83 GTISDAEGNFVINNV
+83 ATVSDVDGNFVINNV

-117 KEQLVTSGKELVLNL
+117 KEQLVSSGKELVLTL
-132 KMTES
+132 RMRES
-137 LSTLQEVV
+137 ISELGEVV
-145 VKPHVNK
+145 IKPRVNK
-152 QMPLNE
+152 QLPLNE

-176 GGMADPARTASM
+176 GGMADPARTALM

-210 LQWRVEGVEVNNPN
+210 LQWRVEGVEVPNPN
-224 HFAEITEA
+224 HFADITEA

-248 DFMTGAMPAEYGNA
+248 DFLTGAMPAEFGNA

-277 KHEHAI
+277 KYEHAV

-320 LHAINMENETL
+320 LHAINMEKETL

-341 FPTVS
+341 MPTTK

-358 DRYENKAPDPS
+358 DNYENEVPDVS
-369 EWETLWDQ
+369 DWETLWDM
-377 NDSWSNQK
+377 NDSWSRQRNC
-385 SWAGGLTHTYRF
+385 AVGLTHNYRF
-397 HSGGTLTSNVAFTG
+397 KNGGTLHSSVAYTG
-411 AYQKLGI
+411 AYTRLAM
-418 NDYDELMTK
+418 NNYDEQMTK
-427 MPDMMGRSLS
+427 TPGADGRNAQ
-437 WNVVISTQHKHK
+437 WNVIISTQHQQKI
-449 FSSRYT
+449 SSRYT
-455 MLNGFEHRH
+455 MQNGFEHQH
-464 MQFNTWLDFIKEI
+464 LAFHTWLDWLHET

-485 ESDGNTGLTRLYTN
+485 ESDGNTGLTRLYSS
-499 HKVALTQR
+499 HKLALSNR

-512 GINLMWFNLNNQL
+512 GVNVMWFNLNNQW
-525 LVEPRISLQYKT
+525 LVEPRVSFQYKT
-537 SPSSTVSLAY
+537 SPSSTLSIAY

-554 STDTYFVKASPSP
+554 STDTYFVIENGTMNIEHSADAQPM
-567 SQGGGVETQNPTTY
+567 VN
-581 SNQTSLPSM
+581 N
-590 GLKEANSS
+590 N
-598 LGLTRSHHLSASF
+598 LGLTRSHHISASF

-625 YWQYVFDVP
+625 YWQWLFDVP
-634 VELGTNYSI
+634 VERGTTYSI
-643 INHNLFYQDRV
+643 INHRNFYQDRA
-654 LVNEGAGRNYGIDFT
+654 LVNEGAGRNYGIDLT

-678 YGMLTATLFKSEYRD
+678 YGMLTATVFKSEYRD
-693 AQGEW
+693 AQGVW
-698 HHSRHDRCYI
+698 HHSRNDRGYI

-718 TGKSHK
+718 VGKSKK
-724 NVFGING
+724 NVFGLNG

-742 PMAPGTTYDDVAMR
+742 PIPEGVTFEDIAKR
-756 PDRSIPQDGSNPF
+756 PDKSIPEIDGLDPYSA
-769 SQQKGMNIGYAFS
+769 QMKMNVGYAFS
-782 VKYTINKH
+782 VKYTINKR
-790 HTSHNF
+790 HTSHHF
-796 ILEYLQMRSF
+796 ILEYLQMKTF
-806 HGQTFDIRTHEL
+806 QGQTFDLRTHEI
-818 VDKYTSLTFPN
+818 VDKFTSLTFPN

>member
-1 MQFIPIICMYGQY
+1 MLLLPSVI
-14 CVPLQR
+14 
-20 QNKTQMKKI
+20 K
-29 VFWMAALAVALF
+29 
-41 LAMKVQAQ
+41 AQ
-49 DVQTV
+49 TDQINQTI
-54 QTVRGQVCDVA
+54 RGQVCDVA
-65 SGEPMV
+65 SGEPMI
-71 GVTITVENGITL
+71 GVTITVENDRSSESRQARLDGRVVTIEGEAN
-83 GTISDAEGNFVINNV
+83 GTTMATVSDVDGNFVINNV

-117 KEQLVTSGKELVLNL
+117 KEQLVSSGKELVLTL
-132 KMTES
+132 KMRES
-137 LSTLQEVV
+137 ISELGEVV
-145 VKPHVNK
+145 IKPRVNK
-152 QMPLNE
+152 QQPLNE

-210 LQWRVEGVEVNNPN
+210 LQWRVEGVEVPNPN

-248 DFMTGAMPAEYGNA
+248 DFLTGAMPAEFGNA

-277 KHEHAI
+277 KYEHAI

-292 ASEGPLGKN
+292 ASEGPLGKGS
-301 TKASY
+301 KASY

-341 FPTVS
+341 MPTKK

-358 DRYENKAPDPS
+358 DNYENKVPDVS
-369 EWETLWDQ
+369 EWETLWDM
-377 NDSWSNQK
+377 NDSWSRQRNC
-385 SWAGGLTHTYRF
+385 AVGLNHSYRF
-397 HSGGTLTSNVAFTG
+397 KSGGSLHSSVAFTG
-411 AYQKLGI
+411 AYRKLGV
-418 NDYDELMTK
+418 NDYDTAMNM
-427 MPDMMGRSLS
+427 MPEMDGRNSQ
-437 WNVVISTQHKHK
+437 WNVIISTQHQHK

-455 MLNGFEHRH
+455 MQNGFEHQH
-464 MQFNTWLDFIKEI
+464 LDFHTWMDYIHET

-485 ESDGNTGLTRLYTN
+485 DSEGNTGLTRLYTN
-499 HKVALTQR
+499 HKVALSSR

-512 GINLMWFNLNNQL
+512 GVNVMWFNLNNQW

-537 SPSSTVSLAY
+537 SPSSTLSVAY
-547 ALNSRKE
+547 AINSRKE
-554 STDTYFVKASPSP
+554 TTDTYFVLMDGKYP
-567 SQGGGVETQNPTTY
+567 N
-581 SNQTSLPSM
+581 ND
-590 GLKEANSS
+590 
-598 LGLTRSHHLSASF
+598 LGLTRSHHISASF

-625 YWQYVFDVP
+625 YWQWLFDVP
-634 VELGTNYSI
+634 VEQGTTYSI
-643 INHNLFYQDRV
+643 LNHRKFFQDRA
-654 LVNEGAGRNYGIDFT
+654 LVNEGAGRNYGIDLT

-678 YGMLTATLFKSEYRD
+678 YGMITATLFKSEYRD
-693 AQGEW
+693 AQGQW
-698 HHSRHDRCYI
+698 HHSRHDRRYI

-718 TGKSHK
+718 IGKAKK

-731 RLTLM
+731 RLTMM

-742 PMAPGTTYDDVAMR
+742 PIPEGITFEEVMKR
-756 PDRSIPQDGSNPF
+756 PDKSIPEDEGMDPF
-769 SQQKGMNIGYAFS
+769 TKQKGMNVGYAFS
-782 VKYTINKH
+782 VKYTINKR
-790 HTSHNF
+790 HTSHHF
-796 ILEYLQMRSF
+796 ILEYLHMKTFQ
-806 HGQTFDIRTHEL
+806 GQTFDLKTHEI
-818 VDKYTSLTFPN
+818 VDKFTSLTFPN

>member
-1 MQFIPIICMYGQY
+1 
-14 CVPLQR
+14 
-20 QNKTQMKKI
+20 MKKI
-29 VFWMAALAVALF
+29 VFWMAALVVVMSMAVKA
-41 LAMKVQAQ
+41 QAQ
-49 DVQTV
+49 TKTPTT
-54 QTVRGQVCDVA
+54 QTVRGQVSDVA
-65 SGEPMV
+65 SGEPMT
-71 GVTITVENGITL
+71 GVTIQVENGITM
-83 GTISDAEGNFVINNV
+83 TTVSDVDGNFVIENV

-108 YIGYEPVLL
+108 YIGYEPLEL
-117 KEQLVTSGKELVLNL
+117 KEQLLTSGKELVLNL

-137 LSTLQEVV
+137 LSELSEVV
-145 VKPHVNK
+145 VKPRVNK

-232 GGGVF
+232 GGGIF

-248 DFMTGAMPAEYGNA
+248 DFMTGAMPAEFGNA
-262 LSGAFDMKMRVGNNT
+262 LSGAFDMKMRTGNNT

-320 LHAINMENETL
+320 LHAINMEHETL

-336 SFKLN
+336 SFKFN
-341 FPTVS
+341 FPTAK
-346 AGTFAVWFTGLI
+346 AGTFSVWFTGLI
-358 DRYENKAPDPS
+358 DNYRNDVIDPS
-369 EWETLWDQ
+369 EWETLWDS
-377 NDSWSNQK
+377 NDSWSRQR
-385 SWAGGLTHTYRF
+385 SWAGGLTHTLRYS
-397 HSGGTLTSNVAFTG
+397 SGGTLTSRVAYTG
-411 AYQKLGI
+411 AYTKLGM
-418 NDYDELMTK
+418 NDYDEQLTK
-427 MPDMMGRSLS
+427 MPGGLGRNMS
-437 WNVVISTQHKHK
+437 WNVIISAEQKHK

-455 MLNGFEHRH
+455 MQNGFEHRH
-464 MQFNTWLDFIKEI
+464 MDFTTWFDFVQEI

-485 ESDGNTGLTRLYTN
+485 ESEGNTGLTRLYTN
-499 HKVALTQR
+499 HKLALSGR
-507 LSTVA
+507 LSMVA
-512 GINLMWFNLNNQL
+512 GLNTMWFNLNNQFL
-525 LVEPRISLQYKT
+525 MEPRVSLQYKT
-537 SPSSTVSLAY
+537 TPSSTVSLAY

-554 STDTYFVKASPSP
+554 TTDTYFVLLKD
-567 SQGGGVETQNPTTY
+567 NPTY
-581 SNQTSLPSM
+581 VNQD
-590 GLKEANSS
+590 
-598 LGLTRSHHLSASF
+598 LGLTRSHHVSASF
-611 AQRLGENAMLKIEP
+611 AQRLGDNAMLKIEP
-625 YWQYVFDVP
+625 YWQWLFDVP
-634 VELGTNYSI
+634 VEMGTTYSI
-643 INHNLFYQDRV
+643 INHNLFYQDRA
-654 LVNEGAGRNYGIDFT
+654 LVNEGAGRNYGIDLT

-698 HHSRHDRCYI
+698 HNSRHDRRYI

-718 TGKSHK
+718 IGKARK
-724 NVFGING
+724 NVFGMNG

-742 PMAPGTTYDDVAMR
+742 PMAEGATFEEVSIL
-756 PDRSIPQDGSNPF
+756 PDKTIPEDGSRPF
-769 SQQKGMNIGYAFS
+769 SKQMKMNVGYAFS
-782 VKYTINKH
+782 VKYTINKRHTAH
-790 HTSHNF
+790 HF

-806 HGQTFDIRTHEL
+806 HGKTYDVRTHDI
-818 VDKYTSLTFPN
+818 VDQYTSLTFPN

>member
-1 MQFIPIICMYGQY
+1 
-14 CVPLQR
+14 
-20 QNKTQMKKI
+20 MKRLLLG
-29 VFWMAALAVALF
+29 AAI
-41 LAMKVQAQ
+41 AMLLLPSVIKAQ
-49 DVQTV
+49 TDQINQTI
-54 QTVRGQVCDVA
+54 RGQVCDVA
-65 SGEPMV
+65 SGEPMI
-71 GVTITVENGITL
+71 GVTITVENDRSSESRQARLDGRVVTIEGEAN
-83 GTISDAEGNFVINNV
+83 GTTMATVSDVDGNFVINNV

-117 KEQLVTSGKELVLNL
+117 KEQLVSSGKELVLTL
-132 KMTES
+132 KMRES
-137 LSTLQEVV
+137 ISELGEVV
-145 VKPHVNK
+145 IKPRVNK
-152 QMPLNE
+152 QQPLNE

-210 LQWRVEGVEVNNPN
+210 LQWRVEGVEVPNPN

-248 DFMTGAMPAEYGNA
+248 DFLTGAMPAEFGNA

-277 KHEHAI
+277 KYEHAI

-292 ASEGPLGKN
+292 ASEGPLGKGS
-301 TKASY
+301 KASY

-341 FPTVS
+341 MPTKK

-358 DRYENKAPDPS
+358 DNYENKVPDVS
-369 EWETLWDQ
+369 EWETLWDM
-377 NDSWSNQK
+377 NDSWSRQRNC
-385 SWAGGLTHTYRF
+385 AVGLNHSYRF
-397 HSGGTLTSNVAFTG
+397 KSGGSLHSSVAFTG
-411 AYQKLGI
+411 AYRKLGV
-418 NDYDELMTK
+418 NDYDTAMNM
-427 MPDMMGRSLS
+427 MPEMDGRNSQ
-437 WNVVISTQHKHK
+437 WNVIISTQHQHK

-455 MLNGFEHRH
+455 MQNGFEHQH
-464 MQFNTWLDFIKEI
+464 LDFHTWMDYIHET

-485 ESDGNTGLTRLYTN
+485 DSEGNTGLTRLYTN
-499 HKVALTQR
+499 HKVALSSR

-512 GINLMWFNLNNQL
+512 GVNVMWFNLNNQW

-537 SPSSTVSLAY
+537 SPSSTLSVAY
-547 ALNSRKE
+547 AINSRKE
-554 STDTYFVKASPSP
+554 TTDTYFVLMDGKYP
-567 SQGGGVETQNPTTY
+567 N
-581 SNQTSLPSM
+581 ND
-590 GLKEANSS
+590 
-598 LGLTRSHHLSASF
+598 LGLTRSHHISASF

-625 YWQYVFDVP
+625 YWQWLFDVP
-634 VELGTNYSI
+634 VEQGTTYSI
-643 INHNLFYQDRV
+643 LNHRKFFQDRA
-654 LVNEGAGRNYGIDFT
+654 LVNEGAGRNYGIDLT

-678 YGMLTATLFKSEYRD
+678 YGMITATLFKSEYRD
-693 AQGEW
+693 AQGQW
-698 HHSRHDRCYI
+698 HHSRHDRRYI

-718 TGKSHK
+718 IGKAKK

-731 RLTLM
+731 RLTMM

-742 PMAPGTTYDDVAMR
+742 PIPEGITFEEVMKR
-756 PDRSIPQDGSNPF
+756 PDKSIPEDEGMDPF
-769 SQQKGMNIGYAFS
+769 TKQKGMNVGYAFS
-782 VKYTINKH
+782 VKYTINKR
-790 HTSHNF
+790 HTSHHF
-796 ILEYLQMRSF
+796 ILEYLHMKTFQ
-806 HGQTFDIRTHEL
+806 GQTFDLKTHEI
-818 VDKYTSLTFPN
+818 VDKFTSLTFPN

>member
-1 MQFIPIICMYGQY
+1 MLLLPSVMKAQTGQIN
-14 CVPLQR
+14 Q
-20 QNKTQMKKI
+20 T
-29 VFWMAALAVALF
+29 
-41 LAMKVQAQ
+41 
-49 DVQTV
+49 VQTV

-65 SGEPMV
+65 SGEPMI

-83 GTISDAEGNFVINNV
+83 ATVSDVDGNFVINNV

-117 KEQLVTSGKELVLNL
+117 KEQLVSSGKELVLTL
-132 KMTES
+132 RMRES
-137 LSTLQEVV
+137 ISELGEVV
-145 VKPHVNK
+145 IKPRVNK
-152 QMPLNE
+152 QQPLNE

-210 LQWRVEGVEVNNPN
+210 LQWRVEGVEVPNPN

-248 DFMTGAMPAEYGNA
+248 DFLTGAMPAEFGNA

-277 KHEHAI
+277 KYEHAV

-341 FPTVS
+341 MPTKK

-358 DRYENKAPDPS
+358 DNYENKVPEVS
-369 EWETLWDQ
+369 EWETLWDM
-377 NDSWSNQK
+377 NDSWSRQRNC
-385 SWAGGLTHTYRF
+385 AVGLNHSYRF
-397 HSGGTLTSNVAFTG
+397 RSGGSLHSSVAFTG
-411 AYQKLGI
+411 SYRKLGV
-418 NDYDELMTK
+418 NDYDTK
-427 MPDMMGRSLS
+427 MNMMPEMAGRNSQ
-437 WNVVISTQHKHK
+437 WNVIISTQHQHK

-455 MLNGFEHRH
+455 MQNGFEHQH
-464 MQFNTWLDFIKEI
+464 LDFHTWMDYIHET

-485 ESDGNTGLTRLYTN
+485 DSEGNTGLTRLYTN
-499 HKVALTQR
+499 HKVALSSR

-512 GINLMWFNLNNQL
+512 GVNVMWFNLNNQW

-537 SPSSTVSLAY
+537 SPSSTLSVAY
-547 ALNSRKE
+547 AMNSRKE
-554 STDTYFVKASPSP
+554 TTDTYFVLMDGKYPN
-567 SQGGGVETQNPTTY
+567 ED
-581 SNQTSLPSM
+581 
-590 GLKEANSS
+590 
-598 LGLTRSHHLSASF
+598 LGLTRSHHISASF

-625 YWQYVFDVP
+625 YWQWLFDVP
-634 VELGTNYSI
+634 VELGSTYSI
-643 INHNLFYQDRV
+643 LNHRKFFQDRA
-654 LVNEGAGRNYGIDFT
+654 LVNEGAGRNYGIDLT

-678 YGMLTATLFKSEYRD
+678 YGMITATLFKSDYRD
-693 AQGEW
+693 AQGQW
-698 HHSRHDRCYI
+698 HHSRHDRRYI

-718 TGKSHK
+718 IGKARK

-731 RLTLM
+731 RLTMM

-742 PMAPGTTYDDVAMR
+742 PIPEGITFEKVMKR
-756 PDRSIPQDGSNPF
+756 PDKSIPEDEGMDPF
-769 SQQKGMNIGYAFS
+769 TKQKGMNIGYAFS
-782 VKYTINKH
+782 VKYTINKR
-790 HTSHNF
+790 HTSHHF
-796 ILEYLQMRSF
+796 ILEYLQMKTF
-806 HGQTFDIRTHEL
+806 QGQTFDLRTHEI
-818 VDKYTSLTFPN
+818 VDKFTSLTFPN